1 MVGLQVRKITQD
13 VRRTANKTAVTNNE
27 ITQKNRNT
35 RTLDDMILDGER
47 YSKSSGVELKVD
59 PEGEGINWE
68 RIISWKDCDE
78 IVKRY
83 ANLFV
88 QQLPKNRCMMKYPSV
103 VPGEKKVKDILTLI
117 EKLPSFEQGSSPDL
131 SHVGKIR
138 GMWIEAYTDN
148 LEKVMFDNL
157 SSYEP

>member
-1 MVGLQVRKITQD
+1 MGTNDESPQ
-13 VRRTANKTAVTNNE
+13 KTRSA
-27 ITQKNRNT
+27 

-59 PEGEGINWE
+59 PEEESINWE
-68 RIISWKDCDE
+68 RIIGWEDDEE
-78 IVKRY
+78 IVRRY
-83 ANLFV
+83 AYIFV
-88 QQLPKNRCMMKYPSV
+88 EQLSDNRCMMKYPSV
-103 VPGEKKVKDILTLI
+103 VPGEKKVKDILTLV
-117 EKLPSFEQGSSPDL
+117 EKLPSFERTSSPDL

-148 LEKVMFDNL
+148 LEKVIFDNL